1 MYLAK
6 VIGNVEARIRIE
18 GLDSKRLLLLQP
30 IDFHRN
36 PIRWVVIAC
45 DCTPGGGAGVGSIVA
60 FVEGR
65 EAANPFENPPLPI
78 DACVTAIV
86 DNWEYAPALSAAS
99 V

>member
-6 VIGNVEARIRIE
+6 VIGNVEARMRVA
-18 GLDSKRLLLLQP
+18 GFDAKKLLLLQP
-30 IDFHRN
+30 IDFEEK

-45 DCTPGGGAGVGSIVA
+45 DCTPGGGAGVGSIVT

-65 EAANPFENPPLPI
+65 EAANPFEDPAIPV

-86 DNWEYAPALSAAS
+86 DSWDYKPATR
-99 V
+99 